1 MRAPDLTMQRKP
13 TRHPGRPASGA
24 GQPPTI
30 PAALLL
36 LLLSALPSCG
46 IGDFDIE
53 RSIDEQSV
61 PGNALSGLLDTFFNA
76 PIPMNVN
83 IREQTSARDS
93 GPAKSAH
100 LTRLEFQITK
110 TAMTA
115 PDTDDF
121 SFLDSVTVY
130 IESTKAGSSLPRAK
144 IAQALDVKAESKLSF
159 DTVETVDVLPYSEE
173 GARFV
178 SEASGHAP
186 PDDVTFNGRLT
197 VTVELF

>member
-1 MRAPDLTMQRKP
+1 MRRKP
-13 TRHPGRPASGA
+13 TRYSGRPASGGGKA
-24 GQPPTI
+24 PTV

-36 LLLSALPSCG
+36 LSLSALPSCG
-46 IGDFDIE
+46 IGDFDVD

-61 PGNALSGLLDTFFNA
+61 RGNALSSLLDTFFNS

-83 IREQTSARDS
+83 IREETSARDS

-110 TAMTA
+110 TAMAA
-115 PDTDDF
+115 PDSDDF

-130 IESTKAGSSLPRAK
+130 VESTKAGSSLPREK
-144 IAQALDVKAESKLSF
+144 IAEALDIKAESKLAFHTF
-159 DTVETVDVLPYSEE
+159 DSVDVLPYSEE

-186 PDDVTFNGRLT
+186 PDDVTFNGGLT

>member
-1 MRAPDLTMQRKP
+1 
-13 TRHPGRPASGA
+13 
-24 GQPPTI
+24 
-30 PAALLL
+30 
-36 LLLSALPSCG
+36 
-46 IGDFDIE
+46 
-53 RSIDEQSV
+53 
-61 PGNALSGLLDTFFNA
+61 
-76 PIPMNVN
+76 
-83 IREQTSARDS
+83 
-93 GPAKSAH
+93 
-100 LTRLEFQITK
+100 
-110 TAMTA
+110 
-115 PDTDDF
+115 
-121 SFLDSVTVY
+121 VTVY